1 MARLS
6 IICIGLI
13 LFVTVW
19 SSSLN
24 IEGSSKRVL
33 VLLDNLAIRETHSF
47 YFKQLKDRGFDLTF
61 KSSDDSNLQI
71 VKYGEYIYDHI
82 ILFAPATKEFGGRM
96 DAEVLTQFVDAGGNV
111 LIAGSHIIGDA
122 IREFAGE
129 CGIEFADDK
138 NAVMDHLN
146 YDVNDNGQ
154 HTLIIASPDNLLSS
168 ELITGQAKKAGLPF
182 LFRGIGMSS
191 DLENPLLLDVLTGSS
206 SSYTA
211 NPDEKTLTEYPTTVG
226 KRTLLISVLQAR
238 NNARVGFVGSLDFFS
253 NDLFQSSIQ
262 SNDGKKSAKSGNE
275 ELAIALTD
283 WVFKQRGVL
292 RARNIRHYL
301 KKEKTTPSYYTIK
314 NDIVFNVQ
322 FDEFVHGK
330 WMPFNGTDV
339 QLEFVRIDPFVR
351 TTMTNKG
358 GQLEAQF
365 RVPDTYGIYKFIIDY
380 NRIGYTHLFSATQVS
395 VHPLRHTEYERFI
408 TSAYPYYISS
418 FSMMVG
424 AFLLSFIVLYH
435 RDEMPKTKAE

>member
-1 MARLS
+1 
-6 IICIGLI
+6 
-13 LFVTVW
+13 
-19 SSSLN
+19 
-24 IEGSSKRVL
+24 
-33 VLLDNLAIRETHSF
+33 RE
-47 YFKQLKDRGFDLTF
+47 FDLTY
-61 KSSDDSNLQI
+61 KSSDDSNLQL

-82 ILFAPATKEFGGRM
+82 ILFAPGTKEFGGRL
-96 DAEVLTQFVDAGGNV
+96 DAEILTQFVDAGGNV
-111 LIAGSHIIGDA
+111 LVAGSHIIGDA

-138 NAVMDHLN
+138 NAVIDHLN

-154 HTLIIASPDNLLSS
+154 HTLIIASPDNLLAS
-168 ELITGQAKKAGLPF
+168 ELITGEAKKVGLPF

-191 DLENPLLLDVLTGSS
+191 DSENSLLLDVLTGSS

-226 KRTLLISVLQAR
+226 KRTLLVSVLQAR

-253 NDLFQSSIQ
+253 NDFFQSPIQ

-301 KKEKTTPSYYTIK
+301 KQDKTTPSFYTIK
-314 NDIVFNVQ
+314 NDLVFNVQ

-351 TTMTNKG
+351 TTMKNNG

-418 FSMMVG
+418 FSMMAG

-435 RDEMPKTKAE
+435 RDEMPKTKVE

>member
-6 IICIGLI
+6 IICIGLF
-13 LFVTVW
+13 LLATVW

-47 YFKQLKDRGFDLTF
+47 YFKQLKDRGFDITYR
-61 KSSDDSNLQI
+61 SSDDSTLQI

-82 ILFAPATKEFGGRM
+82 ILFAPGTKEFGGSL
-96 DAEVLTQFVDAGGNV
+96 DAGALTQFIDAGGNILV
-111 LIAGSHIIGDA
+111 AGSSIIGDA

-129 CGIEFADDK
+129 CGVEFADDK
-138 NAVMDHLN
+138 NFVIDHLN
-146 YDVNDNGQ
+146 YDINDNGE

-168 ELITGQAKKAGLPF
+168 ELIIGQAKKAGLPF
-182 LFRGIGMSS
+182 LFRGIGIAS
-191 DLENPLLLDVLTGSS
+191 DPENPLLLDVLTGSS

-211 NPDEKTLTEYPTTVG
+211 NPDEKTLAEYPATVG
-226 KRTLLISVLQAR
+226 KRTLLVSVLQAR

-253 NDLFQSSIQ
+253 NDFFQSSIQ
-262 SNDGKKSAKSGNE
+262 SIDGKKSSKSGNE

-283 WVFKQRGVL
+283 WIFKQRGVI

-301 KKEKTTPSYYTIK
+301 KEDKSTPSFYTIK
-314 NDIVFNVQ
+314 NDIAFNVQ

-351 TTMTNKG
+351 TTMKNKG
-358 GQLEAQF
+358 GHLEAQF
-365 RVPDTYGIYKFIIDY
+365 LVPDTYGIYKFIIDY
-380 NRIGYTHLFSATQVS
+380 NRVGYTHLFSETQVP
-395 VHPLRHTEYERFI
+395 VHPLLHTEYERFI

-418 FSMMVG
+418 FSMMGG

-435 RDEMPKTKAE
+435 RDGIPKRKTE

>member
-6 IICIGLI
+6 LVCIGLV
-13 LFVTVW
+13 LLATVW

-33 VLLDNLAIRETHSF
+33 VLLDNLAIRESHSY
-47 YFKQLKDRGFDLTF
+47 YFKQLRDRGFEITF
-61 KSSDDSNLQI
+61 RSSDDSSLQI
-71 VKYGEYIYDHI
+71 VKYGEYIYDNI
-82 ILFAPATKEFGGRM
+82 ILFAPGTKEFGGRL
-96 DAEVLTQFVDAGGNV
+96 DAEVLTEFIDAGGNV
-111 LIAGSHIIGDA
+111 LIAGSNTIGDA

-138 NAVMDHLN
+138 NAVIDHLN
-146 YDVNDNGQ
+146 YDANDDGQ
-154 HTLIIASPDNLLSS
+154 HTLIVASPDNLLAS
-168 ELITGQAKKAGLPF
+168 ELITGQAKRAGLPF
-182 LFRGIGMSS
+182 LFRGIGMSA
-191 DLENPLLLDVLTGSS
+191 DPENPLLLDVLTGSA

-211 NPDEKTLTEYPTTVG
+211 NPDEKSLAEYPTTVG

-253 NDLFQSSIQ
+253 NDFFDSAVQST
-262 SNDGKKSAKSGNE
+262 DGKKSDKSGNE

-283 WVFKQRGVL
+283 WIFKQRGVL

-301 KKEKTTPSYYTIK
+301 KQDKSTPRFYTIK

-351 TTMTNKG
+351 ATMKNKG

-365 RVPDTYGIYKFIIDY
+365 CVPDTYGIYKFVIDY
-380 NRIGYTHLFSATQVS
+380 NRVGYTHLFSATQVS

-408 TSAYPYYISS
+408 TSAFPYYISS
-418 FSMMVG
+418 FSMMAG

-435 RDEMPKTKAE
+435 RDDTPKNKTE

>member
-1 MARLS
+1 MTRWP
-6 IICIGLI
+6 
-13 LFVTVW
+13 FVCFALLLLAVHW
-19 SSSLN
+19 SAALN
-24 IEGSSKRVL
+24 IEGSSKRAL
-33 VLLDNLAIRETHSF
+33 VLLDNLAIRESHSF
-47 YFKQLKDRGFDLTF
+47 YFKQLKDRGFELTYR
-61 KSSDDSNLQI
+61 SSDDSSLQI

-82 ILFAPATKEFGGRM
+82 ILFAPGTKEFGGHL
-96 DAEVLTQFVDAGGNV
+96 DAEVLTQFIDAGGNV
-111 LIAGSHIIGDA
+111 LVVGSNTIGDA
-122 IREFAGE
+122 VREFAGE

-138 NAVMDHLN
+138 NAVIDHLN
-146 YDVNDNGQ
+146 YDIHDNGQ
-154 HTLIIASPDNLLSS
+154 HTLIIASPDNLLGA
-168 ELITGQAKKAGLPF
+168 ELITGQSKRAGLPF

-191 DLENPLLLDVLTGSS
+191 DPENPLLLDVLTGSS
-206 SSYTA
+206 TSYTA
-211 NPDEKTLTEYPTTVG
+211 NPDEQTLTDYPATVG

-253 NDLFQSSIQ
+253 NDFFQNSVQ
-262 SNDGKKSAKSGNE
+262 SNTDKKSVKSGNE
-275 ELAIALTD
+275 ELALALTD

-301 KKEKTTPSYYTIK
+301 KSDKTTPSYYTIR
-314 NDIVFNVQ
+314 NDIVFNVH
-322 FDEFVHGK
+322 FDEFVYDK

-351 TTMTNKG
+351 TTMKNKG
-358 GQLEAQF
+358 GQLEANF

-380 NRIGYTHLFSATQVS
+380 NRIGYTNLYSATQVS

-435 RDEMPKTKAE
+435 RDDSAKPKAE

>member
-13 LFVTVW
+13 LLAINC
-19 SSSLN
+19 SSLLN

-33 VLLDNLAIRETHSF
+33 VLLDNLAIRESHSF
-47 YFKQLKDRGFDLTF
+47 YFQHLKNRGFELTYR
-61 KSSDDSNLQI
+61 SSDDSTLQI

-82 ILFAPATKEFGGRM
+82 ILFAPATKEFGGRL
-96 DAEVLTQFVDAGGNV
+96 DAEVLTEFVDAGGNV
-111 LIAGSHIIGDA
+111 LIAASNVIGDA

-138 NAVMDHLN
+138 SAVIDHLN
-146 YDVNDNGQ
+146 YDINDNGQ
-154 HTLIIASPDNLLSS
+154 HTLITASPDNLLAS
-168 ELITGQAKKAGLPF
+168 ELITGQCKKAGLPF
-182 LFRGIGMSS
+182 LFRGIGMTS
-191 DLENPLLLDVLTGSS
+191 DQDNPLLFDVLTGSS

-211 NPDEKTLTEYPTTVG
+211 NPNEQALTDYPATVG
-226 KRTLLISVLQAR
+226 KRTLLISALQAR

-253 NDLFQSSIQ
+253 NDFFQNSVQ
-262 SNDGKKSAKSGNE
+262 TNNDKKSIKSGNE
-275 ELAIALTD
+275 DLALALTD

-292 RARNIRHYL
+292 RSRNIRHYM
-301 KKEKTTPSYYTIK
+301 KEDKSTPSFYTIK
-314 NDIVFNVQ
+314 NDIIFTVQ

-351 TTMTNKG
+351 TTMKNKG
-358 GQLEAQF
+358 GQLEANF
-365 RVPDTYGIYKFIIDY
+365 RVPDTYGIYKFVIDY
-380 NRIGYTHLFSATQVS
+380 NRVGYTNLFSSTQVS

-435 RDEMPKTKAE
+435 RDDTPKNKTE

>member
-1 MARLS
+1 ML
-6 IICIGLI
+6 IIEII
-13 LFVTVW
+13 IHLFC
-19 SSSLN
+19 L
-24 IEGSSKRVL
+24 
-33 VLLDNLAIRETHSF
+33 
-47 YFKQLKDRGFDLTF
+47 DRGFEITF
-61 KSSDDSNLQI
+61 RSSDDSSLQI
-71 VKYGEYIYDHI
+71 VKYGEYIYDNI
-82 ILFAPATKEFGGRM
+82 ILFAPGTKEFGGRL
-96 DAEVLTQFVDAGGNV
+96 DAEVLTEFIDAGGNV
-111 LIAGSHIIGDA
+111 LIAGSNTIGDA

-138 NAVMDHLN
+138 NAVIDHLN
-146 YDVNDNGQ
+146 YDANDDGQ
-154 HTLIIASPDNLLSS
+154 HTLIVASPDNLLAS
-168 ELITGQAKKAGLPF
+168 ELITGQTKRAGLPF
-182 LFRGIGMSS
+182 LFRGIGMSA
-191 DLENPLLLDVLTGSS
+191 DPENPLLLDVLTGSA

-211 NPDEKTLTEYPTTVG
+211 NPDEKSLAEYPTTVG

-253 NDLFQSSIQ
+253 NDFFDSAVQST
-262 SNDGKKSAKSGNE
+262 DGKKSDKSGNE

-283 WVFKQRGVL
+283 WIFKQRGVL

-301 KKEKTTPSYYTIK
+301 KQDKSTPRFYTIK

-351 TTMTNKG
+351 ATMKNKG

-365 RVPDTYGIYKFIIDY
+365 CVPDTYGIYKFVIDY
-380 NRIGYTHLFSATQVS
+380 NRVGYTHLFSATQVS

-408 TSAYPYYISS
+408 TSAFPYYISS
-418 FSMMVG
+418 FSMMAG

-435 RDEMPKTKAE
+435 RDDTPKNKTE

>member
-1 MARLS
+1 
-6 IICIGLI
+6 
-13 LFVTVW
+13 
-19 SSSLN
+19 
-24 IEGSSKRVL
+24 
-33 VLLDNLAIRETHSF
+33 
-47 YFKQLKDRGFDLTF
+47 LTYR
-61 KSSDDSNLQI
+61 SSDDSGLQI

-82 ILFAPATKEFGGRM
+82 ILFAPATKEFGGRL
-96 DAEVLTQFVDAGGNV
+96 DAETLTQFVDAGGNV
-111 LIAGSHIIGDA
+111 LVAGSNIIGDA

-138 NAVMDHLN
+138 NTVIDHLN

-154 HTLIIASPDNLLSS
+154 HTLVVASTDNLLAS
-168 ELITGQAKKAGLPF
+168 ELITGQTKRAGLPF
-182 LFRGIGMSS
+182 LFRGTGMSV
-191 DLENPLLLDVLTGSS
+191 DQDNPLLFDVLTGSS
-206 SSYTA
+206 NSYTA
-211 NPDEKTLTEYPTTVG
+211 NPDEQTLTEYPSTVG

-253 NDLFQSSIQ
+253 NDFFQSPVQIA
-262 SNDGKKSAKSGNE
+262 NGKKVAKSGNE
-275 ELAIALTD
+275 DLAIALTD

-292 RARNIRHYL
+292 RAKNIRHYL
-301 KKEKTTPSYYTIK
+301 KKDKTTPSFYTIK

-351 TTMTNKG
+351 TTLKNKN

-365 RVPDTYGIYKFIIDY
+365 LVPDTYGIYKFIIDY
-380 NRIGYTHLFSATQVS
+380 NRIGYTHLYSDTQVS

-408 TSAYPYYISS
+408 TSAYPYYIAS
-418 FSMMVG
+418 FSMMIG

-435 RDEMPKTKAE
+435 RDDIPKSKAE

>member
-1 MARLS
+1 MVRLLT
-6 IICIGLI
+6 ICVGLF
-13 LFVTVW
+13 LFASAW
-19 SSSLN
+19 SSTIN
-24 IEGSSKRVL
+24 ADGASKRLL
-33 VLLDNLAIRETHSF
+33 VLLDNLGIRESHSF
-47 YFKQLKDRGFDLTF
+47 YFKQLTDRGFDITY

-71 VKYGEYIYDHI
+71 VKYGEYLYENVI
-82 ILFAPATKEFGGRM
+82 IFAPTTKEFGGNL
-96 DAEVLTQFVDAGGNV
+96 DSETLTQFVDAGGNV
-111 LIAGSHIIGDA
+111 LVAGSNTIGDA

-138 NAVMDHLN
+138 SAVIDHLN
-146 YDVNDNGQ
+146 YDTNDNGQ
-154 HTLIIASPDNLLSS
+154 HTLIVASPDNLLPA
-168 ELITGQAKKAGLPF
+168 EIIVGQSKKNGLPF

-191 DLENPLLLDVLTGSS
+191 DQDNPLLLDILTGSS

-211 NPDEKTLTEYPTTVG
+211 NPEEATLNEYPATVG

-253 NDLFQSSIQ
+253 NDFFQSSIQ
-262 SNDGKKSAKSGNE
+262 TNNGKKHAKSGNQD
-275 ELAIALTD
+275 LAVALTD

-301 KKEKTTPSYYTIK
+301 KSDKSTPRFYTVK

-351 TTMTNKG
+351 TTLKNKG

-365 RVPDTYGIYKFIIDY
+365 RVPDTYGIFKFVIDY
-380 NRIGYTHLFSATQVS
+380 NRVGYTHLYSATQVS

-408 TSAYPYYISS
+408 GSAYPYYISS
-418 FSMMVG
+418 FSMMAG

-435 RDEMPKTKAE
+435 RDEVPKKKAE

>member
-1 MARLS
+1 MDRL
-6 IICIGLI
+6 
-13 LFVTVW
+13 
-19 SSSLN
+19 
-24 IEGSSKRVL
+24 
-33 VLLDNLAIRETHSF
+33 LLPTEFQQQPVST
-47 YFKQLKDRGFDLTF
+47 GTT
-61 KSSDDSNLQI
+61 I
-71 VKYGEYIYDHI
+71 VAVEYD
-82 ILFAPATKEFGGRM
+82 GG
-96 DAEVLTQFVDAGGNV
+96 V
-111 LIAGSHIIGDA
+111 IIGADTRTSSGTFVMNRFTDKLTPITDRIFCLRSGSAADTQA
-122 IREFAGE
+122 IA
-129 CGIEFADDK
+129 
-138 NAVMDHLN
+138 
-146 YDVNDNGQ
+146 Q

-380 NRIGYTHLFSATQVS
+380 NRIGYTHLFSATQVA
-395 VHPLRHTEYERFI
+395 LQDLFTRAILNRH
-408 TSAYPYYISS
+408 
-418 FSMMVG
+418 
-424 AFLLSFIVLYH
+424 L
-435 RDEMPKTKAE
+435 K